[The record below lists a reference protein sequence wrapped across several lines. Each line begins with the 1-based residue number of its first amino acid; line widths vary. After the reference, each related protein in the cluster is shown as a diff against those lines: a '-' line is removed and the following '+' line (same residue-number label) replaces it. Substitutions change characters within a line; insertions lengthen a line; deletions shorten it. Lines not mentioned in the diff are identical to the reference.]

1 MGETKGL
8 DGKYG
13 GLYRYGIKLLNH
25 HQPSVFVAEN
35 VGGLEGANE
44 GKAFVQI
51 LKAMEEA
58 GEFGFNIT
66 PHKYRFEEYGVP
78 QARHRIIIVG
88 IRKDLGLRFL
98 VPNAPFKNKEQ
109 WMIAKEALESEPI
122 EKDALN
128 HEFTNHHPKVVK
140 MLDEILPGDNCW
152 VDYLSPELRLNV
164 KGAKMSNIYRRLHP
178 EEPAY
183 TVTGSGG
190 GGTHMYHY
198 DEPRA

>member
-25 HQPSVFVAEN
+25 HQPSVFVDEN

>member
-1 MGETKGL
+1 M
-8 DGKYG
+8 
-13 GLYRYGIKLLNH
+13 NH
-25 HQPSVFVAEN
+25 HQPSVFVDEN